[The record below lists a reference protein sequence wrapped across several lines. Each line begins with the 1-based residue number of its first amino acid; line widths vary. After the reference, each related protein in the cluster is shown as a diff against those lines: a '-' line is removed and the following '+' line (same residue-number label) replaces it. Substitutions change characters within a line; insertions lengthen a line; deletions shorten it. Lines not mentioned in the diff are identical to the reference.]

1 MVDVEAVVGGL
12 GGDPALGVP
21 LLQELVDLALH
32 RRVPVVLD
40 GVVGAPRQL
49 FRYFRPPVPEPLV
62 GFENGAV
69 FEVGPGCLGN
79 VRVQVVVPV
88 LIMVYG
94 WVKRV
99 QHMQ

>member
-1 MVDVEAVVGGL
+1 
-12 GGDPALGVP
+12 
-21 LLQELVDLALH
+21 
-32 RRVPVVLD
+32 
-40 GVVGAPRQL
+40 
-49 FRYFRPPVPEPLV
+49 V